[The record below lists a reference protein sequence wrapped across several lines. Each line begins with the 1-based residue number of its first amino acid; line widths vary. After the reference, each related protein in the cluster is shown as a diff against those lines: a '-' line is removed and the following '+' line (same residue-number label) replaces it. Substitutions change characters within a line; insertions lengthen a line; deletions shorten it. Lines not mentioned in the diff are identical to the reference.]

1 MWSSLR
7 FAHHIN
13 HHVVNLLVCSKQPP
27 PLIWFL
33 RTVEPVSLRL
43 NFFYIRVTIVLKI
56 GVHGL
61 RMEFVAR
68 QQSTIFSILHT
79 RGY

>member
-7 FAHHIN
+7 FAHHLN
-13 HHVVNLLVCSKQPP
+13 HPVVNLLVCSKQPP

-43 NFFYIRVTIVLKI
+43 NFFYVRVTIVLKI

-61 RMEFVAR
+61 RMEFVAK
-68 QQSTIFSILHT
+68 QPCTMFGILRT
-79 RGY
+79 